1 MNNFTQHGI
10 THLSA
15 SSINAY
21 AEDPAYWVGKYLL
34 GAKFP
39 FSAPARGGTLI
50 ERAIVQTL
58 TGRDQTDAIDDAI
71 AEFNKM
77 TVFDKSDNVAKWAN
91 AMHDMATAGIKELEQ
106 YGIPEFDALSGGQKK
121 ILIDCNMGEYKVP
134 IIGFLDLMF
143 PEHKLIVDI
152 KCTFRINQEMS
163 ASHRRQAALYLLAN
177 PDYTVKFMYISPKKI
192 QWFTIDDVTEEK
204 TQIKEII
211 KRMNNMLGVGDKD
224 VIKELIPVTESYYWQ
239 GAENIRKEL
248 YNL

>member
-10 THLSA
+10 SHLSA

-21 AEDPAYWVGKYLL
+21 AEDPAYWVSKYLL

-39 FSAPARGGTLI
+39 FSSPARGGTLI

-91 AMHDMATAGIKELEQ
+91 AMSDMAQAGIKELEQ
-106 YGIPEFDALSGGQKK
+106 YGVPEFELDGSQKK

-134 IIGFLDLMF
+134 IIGFLDLF
-143 PEHKLIVDI
+143 YSPIKTVIDV
-152 KCTFRINQEMS
+152 KCTMRMPSEMS
-163 ASHRRQAALYLLAN
+163 ASHKRQAAIYKLSN
-177 PDYTVKFMYISPKKI
+177 PDFKIGFLYITPKKT
-192 QWFTIDDVTEEK
+192 QMFWIDDVSEQIVEIK
-204 TQIKEII
+204 NIIARMNGMLGIGDKYKIKEII
-211 KRMNNMLGVGDKD
+211 PIV
-224 VIKELIPVTESYYWQ
+224 ESYYWSD
-239 GAENIRKEL
+239 APEIRKQL
-248 YNL
+248 FGM